1 MEAMIKAIADKTG
14 VDPAMVA
21 KVVPSVLEFIKDKLP
36 EPLASQLDGLIDGD
50 SADGGSMADTLK
62 KGLGG
67 LLGG

>member
-50 SADGGSMADTLK
+50 SADGGGMADTLK

>member
-1 MEAMIKAIADKTG
+1 MEAMIKAVADKTG
-14 VDPAMVA
+14 IDPAMVA

-36 EPLASQLDGLIDGD
+36 DSLAGQLDGLLDGD
-50 SADGGSMADTLK
+50 SGGGDIADTLK

>member
-1 MEAMIKAIADKTG
+1 MEAMIKAVADKTG

-21 KVVPSVLEFIKDKLP
+21 KVVPGVLEFIKDKLP
-36 EPLASQLDGLIDGD
+36 ESLASQLDGLLDGD
-50 SADGGSMADTLK
+50 SGDGGGVADTLK

>member
-1 MEAMIKAIADKTG
+1 MEAMIKAIADKAG

-21 KVVPSVLEFIKDKLP
+21 KAVPGVLEFTKDKLT
-36 EPLASQLDGLIDGD
+36 EPIVSQLDGLLDGD
-50 SADGGSMADTLK
+50 SPDSGGIADTLK